1 MSETAQENEPPE
13 TSPETSPA
21 APQKAVVAVNRF
33 TATHEGARA
42 VVQFVG
48 EGATRITLV
57 GTDGGVLGDVVV
69 RDVETADA
77 VVAASDAEAA
87 EWDRELA
94 GAVTLPAGLRK
105 KMAGHAR

>member
-1 MSETAQENEPPE
+1 
-13 TSPETSPA
+13 
-21 APQKAVVAVNRF
+21 VVAVNRF
-33 TATHEGARA
+33 TAAPEGARA